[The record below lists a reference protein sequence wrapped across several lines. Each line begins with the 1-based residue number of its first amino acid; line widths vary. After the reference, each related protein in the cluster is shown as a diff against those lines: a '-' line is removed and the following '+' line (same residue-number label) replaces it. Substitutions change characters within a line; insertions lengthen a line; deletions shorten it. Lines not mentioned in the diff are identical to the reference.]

1 VNLKKTAER
10 LLLAKIK
17 QHLLQQNSLSKQS
30 KNGPSRIAPEF
41 HPLQNEECSLLE
53 GKSDGV
59 MDPPPDAED
68 EWEDGYSHF
77 HDKELSTDNPGV
89 PSRVRNRSDEE
100 DNDWMI
106 PDNTDE
112 IDASTLASLPP
123 TIRKNVIEEARYHP
137 MDISISDSFD

>member
-1 VNLKKTAER
+1 

-17 QHLLQQNSLSKQS
+17 QHILQQNSSSKQS

-41 HPLQNEECSLLE
+41 HPLQNEESSLSE
-53 GKSDGV
+53 GNSNGIVSSAVPTEEDV
-59 MDPPPDAED
+59 ED

-77 HDKELSTDNPGV
+77 RDKELSTDSPRV
-89 PSRVRNRSDEE
+89 PSRIRNRSDEE
-100 DNDWMI
+100 ESDWMI
-106 PDNTDE
+106 PEDTEE

-137 MDISISDSFD
+137 INPTHMFII